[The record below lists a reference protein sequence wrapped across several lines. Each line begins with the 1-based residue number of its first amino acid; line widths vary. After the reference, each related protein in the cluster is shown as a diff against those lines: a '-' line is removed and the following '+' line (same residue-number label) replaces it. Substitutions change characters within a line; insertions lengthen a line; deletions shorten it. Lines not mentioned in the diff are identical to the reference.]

1 MPEDACLISKS
12 EISKTVHLES
22 KTQPDIRLHYRFI
35 DVIGH
40 GSFGIVRKAVAIHHQ
55 SSRPHQVAIKSVPKT
70 LIKKDISVLMRELET
85 LQIVDHPNVIRLYA
99 TYEDEKYLHLVMELC
114 TGGDLMERIVTQG
127 VYSEATA
134 ASVMHKL
141 CSGVFHLHSSFI
153 CHRDIKVENILFTD
167 KHSSEEVKIIDFGMA
182 CKFGE
187 TPLHSRVGTPYYMSP
202 EVVHGS
208 YSKEC
213 DVWSLGVV
221 LFVMLSGTQP
231 FEGNELNLVLGKIVK
246 GKYSFEDEVWSDI
259 SASAKRLI
267 SSMLVVRPLMRLS
280 LSEVLEHAW
289 FRETIRPTPVQVP
302 ISVLN
307 SLKRHRAGNR
317 LYAETAKIIVNR
329 LNSSEINDLRDIFR
343 SLDVEMT
350 GYITADGLQTALEQR
365 GLTLAHGEIQ
375 SKLYAEIIMANDYL
389 GEGRIK
395 YTDFLIAT
403 LDFKQILDDEIIWGA
418 FSFFDTDRDGC
429 ITTSEIEGALIRAG
443 CELSQEELN
452 EVFEAFDLNSDR
464 YIDFEEFKEML
475 KSFVECPSND
485 LMSSPISNVHFEHET
500 AAKRKTLSRP
510 TLYQGMGEE
519 SDRLTSIR
527 RLTSPPSE
535 TSTNFYRSQVARKTA
550 GSVLT
555 SNI

>member
-1 MPEDACLISKS
+1 LISKS
-12 EISKTVHLES
+12 EISKCVHLES
-22 KTQPDIRLHYRFI
+22 KAYPDIRLHYSFI

-40 GSFGIVRKAVAIHHQ
+40 GSFGIVRKAVAISHN
-55 SSRPHQVAIKSVPKT
+55 SSRSQLVAIKSVPKA

-99 TYEDEKYLHLVMELC
+99 TYEDAKYLHLVMEFC
-114 TGGDLMERIVTQG
+114 SGGDLMERIVTQG

-134 ASVMHKL
+134 APVMHKL
-141 CSGVFHLHSSFI
+141 CSGVSHLHSSYI
-153 CHRDIKVENILFTD
+153 CHRDIKLENILFADTLN
-167 KHSSEEVKIIDFGMA
+167 SEEVKIVDFGMA

-187 TPLHSRVGTPYYMSP
+187 TPLRSRVGTPYYMSP
-202 EVVHGS
+202 EVVQGS

-221 LFVMLSGTQP
+221 LYVMLSGTQP
-231 FEGNELNLVLGKIVK
+231 FSGNELTVVLDKIVRADFSF
-246 GKYSFEDEVWSDI
+246 KYEVWSKI
-259 SASAKRLI
+259 SASAKHLI
-267 SSMLVVRPLMRLS
+267 SAMLVVRPLMRLT

-289 FRETIRPTPVQVP
+289 FKETIRPTPVQVP

-307 SLKRHRAGNR
+307 SLKRYKAGNR

-329 LNSSEINDLRDIFR
+329 LNNNEINDLRDIFR

-418 FSFFDTDRDGC
+418 FSFFDTDRDGF
-429 ITTSEIEGALIRAG
+429 ITTSDVEGALMRAG
-443 CELSQEELN
+443 CELSQEEVI
-452 EVFEAFDLNSDR
+452 EVFAAFDLNFDR
-464 YIDFEEFKEML
+464 FIDFEEFKEML
-475 KSFVECPSND
+475 RSFVECPSNG
-485 LMSSPISNVHFEHET
+485 LITSSTSNVHFERET
-500 AAKRKTLSRP
+500 AVKRRTLNRP
-510 TLYQGMGEE
+510 SLYQDESEE
-519 SDRLTSIR
+519 SYRHPSKRHRQTN
-527 RLTSPPSE
+527 PPRE
-535 TSTNFYRSQVARKTA
+535 ASTELNMRSRVARKTA
-550 GSVLT
+550 GT
-555 SNI
+555 